1 MLSNK
6 SLKSAVWA
14 CIFSPLQRLRAEVSH
29 CTKAGLS
36 RILLSVLYVSRL
48 ELQLSFMVLRQ
59 SVNWGTHRYR
69 SDYCLSSVYIPKQG
83 LYWNIQ
89 ALLSIFKVPKPKIS
103 RLLKP
108 LPSQVDWYYECNY
121 KKIVYWV
128 FLLYQL
134 FVLTFILSNDRIVS
148 VQILRDGWFKWVIV

>member
-14 CIFSPLQRLRAEVSH
+14 CIFSPLHRLRAEVSH

-59 SVNWGTHRYR
+59 SVNWGTQRYR

-121 KKIVYWV
+121 KKIVYRA
-128 FLLYQL
+128 F
-134 FVLTFILSNDRIVS
+134 FIVPAVRINFHFKQWQDCFSSNIKRRLV
-148 VQILRDGWFKWVIV
+148 